1 MLFFKKHNSRGFT
14 LLEILLVIGIIAVLA
29 GIVIIA
35 INPSKQLATVRNA
48 QRKSNLSEIN
58 KALTQYYIDH
68 SSYPASVTTS
78 LTEICNTG
86 ASSTPTGISCTGL
99 IDLSALVPTYLVAI
113 PTDPLGSTLSFLD
126 KFIPTAY
133 ATTNGT
139 GYKVMKDPANKVVL
153 TAFQAE
159 NNTII
164 GIGIW
169 CPSPLVD
176 ARDGKSYTTIAIGT
190 QCWMQQNLNVG
201 TLVAGVTTQTNNS
214 IIEKYCYS
222 NSEGNCTTYGGLYQ
236 WNEMMGYI
244 TTAGAQGI
252 CPTGWHIPTHNEFT
266 TLELATCTS
275 GSCVANFPYDSSTT
289 GWRGTN
295 EGTTLKNVAGLFRG
309 LLAGDRNTDGSFGG
323 LSGYAYL
330 WSSLQSGTSAWRRG
344 LSSGYASVLRFTND
358 EAYGF
363 SVRCLKD

>member
-1 MLFFKKHNSRGFT
+1 
-14 LLEILLVIGIIAVLA
+14 LEILLVVGIIAILA

-201 TLVAGVTTQTNNS
+201 TMINSCNPGYTGTCTSGGGVVRNQGVSTTS
-214 IIEKYCYS
+214 IQKYCYS
-222 NSEGNCTTYGGLYQ
+222 NSDANCDIYGGLYQ
-236 WNEMMGYI
+236 WNQAMGSS
-244 TTAGAQGI
+244 TTAGATGI
-252 CPTGWHIPTHNEFT
+252 CPTGWHIPTDTEYK
-266 TLELATCTS
+266 TLVEGQATPGCE
-275 GSCVANFPYDSSTT
+275 SST
-289 GWRGTN
+289 GWQCSPAGSHLSN
-295 EGTTLKNVAGLFRG
+295 LTLNYDNSSGFTA
-309 LLAGDRNTDGSFGG
+309 LLAGYRRTDGSFGG
-323 LSGYAYL
+323 LSGYTGL
-330 WSSLQSGTSAWRRG
+330 WSSLQSGTSAWPRY
-344 LSSGYASVLRFTND
+344 LDSGDATVYRLTYD
-358 EAYGF
+358 KAYGF